1 MDTKVS
7 GHGDGWYFW
16 LPLLWSS
23 PLFFYTLSSF
33 NFANSVQTGD
43 LTPFPLSVRI
53 LHERESALF
62 TEDEQGMI
70 QIMHI
75 SNLQDRPSCTRGR
88 DTHPSCTRGRDTHPS
103 GISLK
108 LEFMFIYFSSLILTH
123 IIIEI
128 LLFLIVSSYTIS
140 CTIFTLS

>member
-88 DTHPSCTRGRDTHPS
+88 DTHPS